1 MHHVPDRIPLPGHRT
16 KCSTV
21 AGGQQ
26 VRRSAVVAFSEGAE
40 RLRKRIEGRRSRDK
54 NESLPMRRRIYSA
67 IMMVDDIDFILS
79 CAQAAGAPWRSV
91 SDIGSSLARRMMS
104 DVPSYYVEREIIL
117 RLESQDR
124 PVNENDFRDMQTFQ
138 AVVPYADYIVAE
150 NQFSN
155 LAIQAGLAKKYGPTI
170 STDILSLEKLVP
182 LGNQHEQQPSLT
194 DGAVH

>member
-1 MHHVPDRIPLPGHRT
+1 M
-16 KCSTV
+16 
-21 AGGQQ
+21 
-26 VRRSAVVAFSEGAE
+26 
-40 RLRKRIEGRRSRDK
+40 
-54 NESLPMRRRIYSA
+54 
-67 IMMVDDIDFILS
+67 
-79 CAQAAGAPWRSV
+79 
-91 SDIGSSLARRMMS
+91 
-104 DVPSYYVEREIIL
+104 
-117 RLESQDR
+117 
-124 PVNENDFRDMQTFQ
+124 NENDFRDMQTFQ